1 MGLLTTLV
9 FNPIFVIVGFLYP
22 AYQSYKALE
31 SNRQD
36 AAPEWLTYWVIF
48 SLFTVIESV
57 GTFLISWIPFY
68 SFLKLAFLMWLLL
81 PRFKGASKLYQ
92 ALVQPF
98 MKKHE
103 EKIDHSIMQGFET
116 VTSMGARIRHTIPR

>member
-1 MGLLTTLV
+1 M
-9 FNPIFVIVGFLYP
+9 
-22 AYQSYKALE
+22 E

-57 GTFLISWIPFY
+57 GTILISWIPFY
-68 SFLKLAFLMWLLL
+68 SFLKLAFLVWLLL
-81 PRFKGASKLYQ
+81 PRFKGASKTYH

-103 EKIDHSIMQGFET
+103 DKIDQGITRGFES
-116 VTSMGARIRHTIPR
+116 VSSMGARIRHTIPR